1 VLRQSPDLQ
10 GRPGGCHRLREGG
23 KEAGF
28 INTRTCDK
36 TLKKRKESGEIEECR
51 RMLTISQGGRDVLQK
66 GGI

>member
-1 VLRQSPDLQ
+1 M
-10 GRPGGCHRLREGG
+10 EGG